1 MNWKY
6 FAILVLAV
14 SLLFTTTE
22 GVHSEEETSLKLE
35 LWKDEITVRS
45 GEKLVMNMIV
55 ENTSSE
61 IIHTEYI
68 RSRVEY
74 DTLGGVVVNK
84 TSMEWEK
91 DICPSEIFEGAHKS
105 DLPLYTLPGTY
116 TITIWIEYE
125 GGKSEEVQFKLHY
138 RNFYIYIVLA
148 CIINLV
154 ILYAKKVY
162 SRKKR

>member
-6 FAILVLAV
+6 LAISLIAV
-14 SLLFTTTE
+14 SLLSTVE
-22 GVHSEEETSLKLE
+22 GVHSEKETPLKLE
-35 LWKDEITVRS
+35 LWKDEITVKS
-45 GEKLVMNMIV
+45 GEKLVMNMTI

-74 DTLGGVVVNK
+74 DTLGGIVVNK

-91 DICPSEIFEGAHKS
+91 DIYPSEICEGLHRS

-116 TITIWIEYE
+116 TIAIWIEYE
-125 GGKSEEVQFKLHY
+125 GGKSEEVQLILHY

-154 ILYAKKVY
+154 ILYAKKLY
-162 SRKKR
+162 SKKKP